1 MSLWI
6 THALIH
12 IRLRSYPQMSPRAET
27 LLRLLNELIHTIHR
41 LIITKYVF
49 LTFIV
54 ILVMRGIPHAFVVVA
69 LIARMACGSNE
80 TRNTP

>member
-1 MSLWI
+1 MLG
-6 THALIH
+6 
-12 IRLRSYPQMSPRAET
+12 
-27 LLRLLNELIHTIHR
+27 LNALIHTIHR
-41 LIITKYVF
+41 AYYYESTFF

-69 LIARMACGSNE
+69 LIARMACESNE